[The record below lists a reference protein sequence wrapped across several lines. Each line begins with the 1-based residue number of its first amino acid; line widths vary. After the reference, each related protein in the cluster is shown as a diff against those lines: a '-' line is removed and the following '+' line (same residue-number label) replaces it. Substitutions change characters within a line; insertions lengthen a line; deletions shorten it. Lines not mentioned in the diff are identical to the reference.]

1 SPEALLDAFRWLSV
15 VQRGRDSAG
24 HESHA
29 PLRGALDRMGLMLRF
44 LRMGDGALPVFNGGN
59 EGEAQVLVALGADNK
74 HEARPLAHAP
84 DSGYQR
90 LASGQ
95 TLILL
100 DAGCAPAGAM
110 SEGAHAG
117 CLAFEMTSGA
127 HRIIVNC
134 GAAVGREADWEAA
147 LRATA

>member
-1 SPEALLDAFRWLSV
+1 MAAIGKDLKLGLEHLTRELGLQILPDGGHVSRSPEALLDAFRWLSV

-59 EGEAQVLVALGADNK
+59 EGEAQVLVALGADNE

-100 DAGCAPAGAM
+100 DAGCAPA
-110 SEGAHAG
+110 
-117 CLAFEMTSGA
+117 
-127 HRIIVNC
+127 
-134 GAAVGREADWEAA
+134 
-147 LRATA
+147 